1 MQTTVDIREL
11 QERIER
17 ESSFVDAL
25 TMGMNQVIVGQKH
38 LVESLLIGLLADG
51 HILLEGVPGLAKT
64 LAINTLAKLVK
75 ADFSRIQFT
84 PDLLPAD
91 LLGTQIYSQKTEEFK
106 VKQGPIF
113 ANFVL
118 ADEINRAPAKV
129 QSALL
134 EAMQER
140 QITIGEQT
148 YKLDEPFL
156 VLATQNPIEQEGTY
170 PLPEA
175 QTDRFMLKV
184 VIGYPKKEEEMQIIR
199 QNITGE
205 KVVVNS
211 ILATEDIIKAR
222 KIVREVYLD
231 EKIEKYI
238 VDIVFATRQPEA
250 YGLDDLKAMIAFG
263 GSPRASINL
272 ALAARAYAFIHRRG
286 YVIPEDVRAVCYDVL
301 RHRIGLTYEAEANNI
316 TTEERPL
323 GLYHPAPKLHH
334 IKKENI
340 GLIEVMGLA
349 VLPARLSG
357 ELALLEKAILSGES
371 IRDNPTISH
380 HADWAE
386 RVKSDHPELNKANAR
401 AILEMEIGKV
411 FMQVLLDAGVFK
423 RTHEGKTA
431 FMRFINVL

>member
-1 MQTTVDIREL
+1 MTNTVDIREL

-38 LVESLLIGLLADG
+38 LVESLLIGLLSDG

-64 LAINTLAKLVK
+64 LAIRTLADLIK
-75 ADFSRIQFT
+75 ANFSRIQFT

-91 LLGTQIYSQKTEEFK
+91 VIGTQIYSQKSEEFS
-106 VKQGPIF
+106 VKRGPIF

-140 QITIGEQT
+140 QITIGEKT
-148 YKLDEPFL
+148 FKLEEPFL

-184 VIGYPKKEEEMQIIR
+184 VIGYPLPEEERQIIR

-205 KVVVNS
+205 KKIITP
-211 ILATEDIIKAR
+211 ILSTEDIKKAR
-222 KIVREVYLD
+222 EVVRQVYLD
-231 EKIEKYI
+231 EKIERYI
-238 VDIVFATRQPEA
+238 VDIVFATREPEK
-250 YGLDDLKAMIAFG
+250 YGLDNLKQMIAFG

-301 RHRIGLTYEAEANNI
+301 RHRIGLTYEAEANNM
-316 TTEERPL
+316 TTEDV
-323 GLYHPAPKLHH
+323 
-334 IKKENI
+334 IT
-340 GLIEVMGLA
+340 EVLNA
-349 VLPARLSG
+349 V
-357 ELALLEKAILSGES
+357 
-371 IRDNPTISH
+371 
-380 HADWAE
+380 
-386 RVKSDHPELNKANAR
+386 
-401 AILEMEIGKV
+401 
-411 FMQVLLDAGVFK
+411 QVP
-423 RTHEGKTA
+423 
-431 FMRFINVL
+431 